1 MATVEGTYGRV
12 RITSWA
18 SGIIDMTSILE
29 LLAYC
34 ILEMFAWCLADKW
47 TKRLSKDHRD
57 HGVYKKDR
65 RDDPIYR
72 KNVQRLIERS
82 RKFEEARN
90 GTHSELR

>member
-1 MATVEGTYGRV
+1 MATVEGTYDRV

-18 SGIIDMTSILE
+18 SSIIGMTSILE

-34 ILEMFAWCLADKW
+34 ILELFIWCLADKW
-47 TKRLSKDHRD
+47 TKRLSKDYRD
-57 HGVYKKDR
+57 YPIYKKDR

-72 KNVQRLIERS
+72 KNVERLIERS

-90 GTHSELR
+90 ETQSELR